1 MSTSKK
7 YQSKTLNQDLPKQ
20 AKHSHFLKMFMSTRT
35 TFQAQ
40 KKIRSSEKE
49 I

>member
-1 MSTSKK
+1 MITHNSIKTSYYMSTSKK

-35 TFQAQ
+35 TF
-40 KKIRSSEKE
+40 
-49 I
+49 